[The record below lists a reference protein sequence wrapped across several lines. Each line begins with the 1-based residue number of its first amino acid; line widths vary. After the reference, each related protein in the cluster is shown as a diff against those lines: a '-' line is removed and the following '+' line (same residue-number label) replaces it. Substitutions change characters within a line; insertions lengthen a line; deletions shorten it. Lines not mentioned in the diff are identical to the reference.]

1 MSEWIEYTGSD
12 EQLKELLTTKSKF
25 MVDNNKWSVFHKPTT
40 LNMPATEDNLNWLA
54 ALLRDTKVKNYLIC
68 QPHPY
73 ADLIDIWRL
82 SGCPVYAKHKAT
94 GQTDEVCGPRV
105 DWNHEEWEFS
115 LTPFE
120 D

>member
-1 MSEWIEYTGSD
+1 MSEWIEYTGSEKQIEEID
-12 EQLKELLTTKSKF
+12 SD
-25 MVDNNKWSVFHKPTT
+25 DNDILFRLGNGKVILDSEV
-40 LNMPATEDNLNWLA
+40 NGYWLEPFIGV
-54 ALLRDTKVKNYLIC
+54 THYLIC

-73 ADLIDIWRL
+73 ADLIKIWADT
-82 SGCPVYAKHKAT
+82 GCPVYAKHKAT

>member
-1 MSEWIEYTGSD
+1 MAKWIEYTGSA
-12 EQLKELLTTKSKF
+12 EQIRELKANTHGYIVRNIPPITGFILSPRIRYAFELSGISEVKF
-25 MVDNNKWSVFHKPTT
+25 
-40 LNMPATEDNLNWLA
+40 E
-54 ALLRDTKVKNYLIC
+54 YLIC

-82 SGCPVYAKHKAT
+82 SGCPVWYRAIECKDFK
-94 GQTDEVCGPRV
+94 GQCLSDEFNLYPFARP
-105 DWNHEEWEFS
+105 DKFEYR